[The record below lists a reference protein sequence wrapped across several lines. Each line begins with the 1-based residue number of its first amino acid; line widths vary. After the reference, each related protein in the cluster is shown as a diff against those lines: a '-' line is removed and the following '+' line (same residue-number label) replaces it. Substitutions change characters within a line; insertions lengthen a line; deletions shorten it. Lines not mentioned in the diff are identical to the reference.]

1 MPHTGRDRGALFGL
15 SLSMQFMAAAAV
27 VLCVSM
33 AVLGSWVNHQITRS
47 VLATSGSAAVGFLQA
62 FVEPILRELDTHEE
76 LPPQVHEKLDALFA
90 EGEPILTS
98 FVTLKLWRAD
108 GTVLYVNKP
117 KSLIGKQFASN
128 DVARAASGEV
138 VAEFEDMKS
147 EESAHEQSLGL
158 SLIEVYAPL
167 RDASGN
173 IIAVGEVYENATVL
187 DQQLDV
193 SEFRTWIFVCFT
205 TVVMLAFL
213 YLIVRRGNQLIER
226 QRSALQQRFQETIA
240 LARTNQHLRVEAD
253 KARLDANAAN
263 EELISRI
270 GLDLHDGPIQLLS
283 LLVLRLGRLRRNDMS
298 PDEQAVVTS
307 IQKLTA
313 SVIRELRE
321 LSAGLVLPE
330 ISEIGLV
337 EAIRHAA
344 ERHENLTGTTVEV
357 DLGPLPSALSNA
369 LKICIYRI
377 IQESLNNSFKHAGGQ
392 GQRVSARET
401 NGRILLTISNSG
413 EQIMEPVEET
423 GTSVRTKLGMH
434 SIRNRVATFGGE
446 LNIKSDE
453 QGTIVSVELPLVA
466 PTPASYPSSEDK
478 VDQAVSEQV

>member
-1 MPHTGRDRGALFGL
+1 MPDMGRDRGAVLGL

-62 FVEPILRELDTHEE
+62 FVEPILRELDTLEE
-76 LPPQVHEKLDALFA
+76 LPPQVHKKLDALFA

-117 KSLIGKQFASN
+117 KSLIGKQFTST
-128 DVARAASGEV
+128 DVARAASGKV

-158 SLIEVYAPL
+158 SLIEVYVPL
-167 RDASGN
+167 RDASGS

-187 DQQLDV
+187 DQQLDA
-193 SEFRTWIFVCFT
+193 SAFRTWIFVCFT
-205 TVVMLAFL
+205 TAVMLAFL

-253 KARLDANAAN
+253 KARLNANAAN

-283 LLVLRLGRLRRNDMS
+283 LLILRLGSLRRKVDAD
-298 PDEQAVVTS
+298 DETYVGS

-313 SVIRELRE
+313 SVIQELRE

-330 ISEIGLV
+330 IREIGLE

-344 ERHENLTGTTVEV
+344 ERHENLTGTTVGIN
-357 DLGPLPSALSNA
+357 LGPLPPDVPDA
-369 LKICIYRI
+369 LKICIYRV
-377 IQESLNNSFKHAGGQ
+377 IQESLNNSFKHAAGKGQRLCAREDQGKILLAIADAGQ
-392 GQRVSARET
+392 GSREAV
-401 NGRILLTISNSG
+401 REDLLG
-413 EQIMEPVEET
+413 
-423 GTSVRTKLGMH
+423 TKLGMYG
-434 SIRNRVATFGGE
+434 IRNRVATFGGE
-446 LNIKSDE
+446 LTFRSGPD
-453 QGTIVSVELPLVA
+453 GATVSVVLPIHAHA
-466 PTPASYPSSEDK
+466 PSRSPDPNWS
-478 VDQAVSEQV
+478 